1 MKGDAQWA
9 FDQFRQRFLPA
20 FISDLKALEAAGFKN
35 ADVSCPRVGRCLD
48 EIGTVLESIPNVRP
62 PAPTAAAEFKEFAE
76 LYQEWNNKDGD
87 SPETREER
95 ARAHESLDRKRER
108 FAARI
113 GKSLP
118 QLQEQ
123 VEQKTMDSIFE
134 KLDSMV
140 KDKSLEGVF
149 NNLAKTLDKFQR
161 NVRKYQT
168 GS

>member
-9 FDQFRQRFLPA
+9 FNQFRERFLPA
-20 FISDLKALEAAGFKN
+20 FISDLKALEAAGFK
-35 ADVSCPRVGRCLD
+35 DPKISCPRVGRCLD
-48 EIGTVLESIPNVRP
+48 EVADVLKSIPNVRP

-76 LYQEWNNKDGD
+76 LYLEWNNKDGD

-95 ARAHESLDRKRER
+95 ARAHESLARKRDR
-108 FAARI
+108 FATRV

-118 QLQEQ
+118 KLQGH
-123 VEQKTMDSIFE
+123 VEWKTMDSIFE

-140 KDKSLEGVF
+140 KDKSLDGVF
-149 NNLAKTLDKFQR
+149 NNLGKTLDKFNR
-161 NVRKYQT
+161 NAQKFRT